1 MDSDFLAPLKTLVK
15 SLGAKQTATLV
26 LAFAAVVAVVG
37 GSAYWMSEPTY
48 ALLASD
54 LDAESASAL
63 TSQLK
68 NAKVPYQLT
77 DGGRSIRVQAERVD
91 EMRLQIAGS
100 GLPSGGRIGFEIF
113 DRPAFGTTEFLEQ
126 VNFRRALEGELG
138 RTITTLSDIASAR
151 VHIAMAKDSLFSE
164 KAESAKASVVLKL
177 KNNRP
182 LAPSTVKAITGLVAS
197 SVESLRPESVVV
209 LDTYGRSLTRAED
222 AGDDANSAVGLD
234 RQQRIERDTAA
245 HVVALL
251 EPVVGVGHVRV
262 NVAARLKSDAEDVTE
277 VKFDPTGV
285 VRSKQTITE
294 SDTRSN
300 PQGAAGARANMPAPA
315 STSNAAASQAAGAA
329 GAAAPGAAPAGAPPA
344 GATAAG
350 TAAAIMAAVTPPGT
364 SPASPTP
371 NPPGFLGAPTTTMSG
386 TQRSSDTTNFEVGQ
400 LTTHR
405 TSPSG
410 QVARLSVAVILD
422 DERAAVKPGET
433 AVAKPR
439 TPEEL
444 QRIHKLVASAVG
456 FDESRGDQL
465 TVDSIA
471 FDTPAEPEA
480 SPAPSGFAGFADDAK
495 KMVLTNGMSA
505 LRLVGTLGLASLAIF
520 GFLRPMA
527 RRALALPKPPAALPA
542 AAGARPPTVAELE
555 GRYTGGDSDTSG
567 GDEKRPLLARRVAKL
582 ASEEPEYVARIMRTW
597 LAEEER

>member
-1 MDSDFLAPLKTLVK
+1 
-15 SLGAKQTATLV
+15 
-26 LAFAAVVAVVG
+26 
-37 GSAYWMSEPTY
+37 
-48 ALLASD
+48 
-54 LDAESASAL
+54 
-63 TSQLK
+63 
-68 NAKVPYQLT
+68 
-77 DGGRSIRVQAERVD
+77 
-91 EMRLQIAGS
+91 
-100 GLPSGGRIGFEIF
+100 
-113 DRPAFGTTEFLEQ
+113 
-126 VNFRRALEGELG
+126 
-138 RTITTLSDIASAR
+138 
-151 VHIAMAKDSLFSE
+151 
-164 KAESAKASVVLKL
+164 
-177 KNNRP
+177 
-182 LAPSTVKAITGLVAS
+182 
-197 SVESLRPESVVV
+197 
-209 LDTYGRSLTRAED
+209 
-222 AGDDANSAVGLD
+222 
-234 RQQRIERDTAA
+234 
-245 HVVALL
+245 
-251 EPVVGVGHVRV
+251 
-262 NVAARLKSDAEDVTE
+262 
-277 VKFDPTGV
+277 
-285 VRSKQTITE
+285 
-294 SDTRSN
+294 
-300 PQGAAGARANMPAPA
+300 
-315 STSNAAASQAAGAA
+315 
-329 GAAAPGAAPAGAPPA
+329 
-344 GATAAG
+344 
-350 TAAAIMAAVTPPGT
+350 
-364 SPASPTP
+364 
-371 NPPGFLGAPTTTMSG
+371 MSG

-555 GRYTGGDSDTSG
+555 GRYTGGDSDTAG

>member
-1 MDSDFLAPLKTLVK
+1 MDADFLAPLKTLVK
-15 SLGAKQTATLV
+15 SLGPKQTVTLA
-26 LAFAAVVAVVG
+26 LAFVAVVAVVG

-68 NAKVPYQLT
+68 TAKVPYQLT
-77 DGGRSIRVQAERVD
+77 DGGRSVRVQAERVD
-91 EMRLQIAGS
+91 EMRLQFAGS

-126 VNFRRALEGELG
+126 VNFRRALEGELA

-182 LAPSTVKAITGLVAS
+182 LAPSTVKAITGLIAS

-222 AGDDANSAVGLD
+222 AGDEANGAVGLD

-245 HVVALL
+245 HVVSLL

-262 NVAARLKSDAEDVTE
+262 NVAARLKADAEDVTE
-277 VKFDPTGV
+277 VKFDPTAV

-300 PQGAAGARANMPAPA
+300 PQGAAGARANTPAPTA
-315 STSNAAASQAAGAA
+315 NAAASQTAGAA
-329 GAAAPGAAPAGAPPA
+329 GAAAGAPPASATPA
-344 GATAAG
+344 GATAIG
-350 TAAAIMAAVTPPGT
+350 AAAAVLGAVTGPGT
-364 SPASPTP
+364 TPPAP
-371 NPPGFLGAPTTTMSG
+371 NPSGFLGAPTTTMSG

-405 TSPSG
+405 ISPSG

-422 DERAAVKPGET
+422 DERAAAKPGET
-433 AVAKPR
+433 AAVKPR

-471 FDTPAEPEA
+471 FDTPAEPDA
-480 SPAPSGFAGFADDAK
+480 APAPSGFASFLEDGK
-495 KMVLTNGMSA
+495 RMVLTNGMSA
-505 LRLVGTLGLASLAIF
+505 LRLIGTLGLASLAIF

-527 RRALALPKPPAALPA
+527 RRAMALPKPPAALPA
-542 AAGARPPTVAELE
+542 AATAAGGRAPTVAELE
-555 GRYTGGDSDTSG
+555 GRYAGGDSD

>member
-1 MDSDFLAPLKTLVK
+1 
-15 SLGAKQTATLV
+15 
-26 LAFAAVVAVVG
+26 
-37 GSAYWMSEPTY
+37 
-48 ALLASD
+48 
-54 LDAESASAL
+54 
-63 TSQLK
+63 
-68 NAKVPYQLT
+68 
-77 DGGRSIRVQAERVD
+77 
-91 EMRLQIAGS
+91 MRLQFAGS

-182 LAPSTVKAITGLVAS
+182 LAPSTVKAITGLIAS

-222 AGDDANSAVGLD
+222 TGDDANSAVGLD

-245 HVVALL
+245 HVVSLL

-262 NVAARLKSDAEDVTE
+262 NVAARLKADAEDVTE
-277 VKFDPTGV
+277 VKFDPTAV

-300 PQGAAGARANMPAPA
+300 PQGAAGARANTPAPP
-315 STSNAAASQAAGAA
+315 STANAAASQTAGATGAAAPSTGAPPAAATPA
-329 GAAAPGAAPAGAPPA
+329 GAAAALVAAVTAPGATP
-344 GATAAG
+344 G
-350 TAAAIMAAVTPPGT
+350 TAA
-364 SPASPTP
+364 P
-371 NPPGFLGAPTTTMSG
+371 NPSGFLGAPTTTMSG

-400 LTTHR
+400 QTTHR
-405 TSPSG
+405 ISPSG

-422 DERAAVKPGET
+422 DERAVAKPGET
-433 AVAKPR
+433 SAVKPR
-439 TPEEL
+439 SPEEL

-471 FDTPAEPEA
+471 FDTPAEPDA
-480 SPAPSGFAGFADDAK
+480 APAPSGFASFVEDGK
-495 KMVLTNGMSA
+495 RMVLTNGMSA
-505 LRLVGTLGLASLAIF
+505 LRLIGTLGLASLAIF

-527 RRALALPKPPAALPA
+527 RRAMALPKPPAALPA
-542 AAGARPPTVAELE
+542 AATAAGGRAPTVAELE
-555 GRYTGGDSDTSG
+555 GRYAGSESD